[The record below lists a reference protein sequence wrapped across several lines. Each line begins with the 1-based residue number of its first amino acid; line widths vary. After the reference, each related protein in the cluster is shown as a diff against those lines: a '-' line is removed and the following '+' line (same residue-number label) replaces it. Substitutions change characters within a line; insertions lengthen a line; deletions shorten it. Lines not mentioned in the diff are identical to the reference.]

1 MQQMWF
7 VKSYNKPERNG
18 QQECGATINS
28 SVGKNID
35 EIEIANNLT
44 LKRSIAVSVLV
55 DFRQC
60 PCIALK
66 GLRSRWRT
74 ICNILVSRWPNERRG
89 RRPGFVLFI
98 RDEEHTPQVFLA
110 DRFC

>member
-1 MQQMWF
+1 MQQVWF
-7 VKSYNKPERNG
+7 VKSYNEPERNG
-18 QQECGATINS
+18 QQECGMAIDS

-44 LKRSIAVSVLV
+44 LRRSIAVSVLV

-66 GLRSRWRT
+66 GSRSRWRI
-74 ICNILVSRWPNERRG
+74 ICNILVSR
-89 RRPGFVLFI
+89 
-98 RDEEHTPQVFLA
+98 
-110 DRFC
+110 